1 LGKTPTRLFGVS
13 VMLLLCCAATPAASA
28 EDYWDRPIKGNPDYA
43 DVRTQLQVLV
53 NIFAYHK
60 INHFCV
66 VADHDPN
73 NEAALVYWSSQR
85 QLITWDPG
93 GELYALVDSRDPL
106 NLQQD
111 VVADYNEVGS
121 STYLVTRGWLNGVLA
136 DCRKF
141 GNAYTIVKTEGNW
154 ISIKSS
160 PLFADVK
167 TQLQTLVNEQATKKV
182 NHFCV
187 IGQNDGS
194 YLSAYVYW
202 PEENRLIMWV
212 PVPDQSA
219 ELEGVDESY
228 GADLNTGIVSA
239 ETYNPFDGRIPRLY
253 AQKVLDTCQ
262 ASGEKFTVAKS
273 N

>member
-1 LGKTPTRLFGVS
+1 
-13 VMLLLCCAATPAASA
+13 MLLLCCAAMQAAYA
-28 EDYWDRPIKGNPDYA
+28 EDYWDRSITENPDYA
-43 DVRTQLQVLV
+43 DVRTQLLVLV
-53 NIFAYHK
+53 NIFADSK

-66 VADHDPN
+66 VANHDPA
-73 NEAALVYWSSQR
+73 NEAALVYWANQH
-85 QLITWDPG
+85 QLITWNPG
-93 GELYALVDSRDPL
+93 EKLLTLVDSRNPL
-106 NLQQD
+106 DLQHD
-111 VVADYNEVGS
+111 VVSNSDEVGS
-121 STYLVTRGWLNGVLA
+121 STYLVTRDWLNGILG

-154 ISIKSS
+154 ISITSS

>member
-1 LGKTPTRLFGVS
+1 MGKTLVRLFGVS
-13 VMLLLCCAATPAASA
+13 IMLFLCCAAMPAASA
-28 EDYWDRPIKGNPDYA
+28 EDYWDRPIKGNTDYA

-60 INHFCV
+60 TNHFCV
-66 VADHDPN
+66 MADHDPA
-73 NEAALVYWSSQR
+73 NEAALVYWSSQH

-93 GELYALVDSRDPL
+93 WELYALADSRSPL
-106 NLQQD
+106 NLQHD
-111 VVADYNEVGS
+111 VVANYNEVGS

-141 GNAYTIVKTEGNW
+141 GNAYTIVRTEGNW

-167 TQLQTLVNEQATKKV
+167 TQLQTLVNEQASEKL

-187 IGQNDGS
+187 IGQNDGA

-202 PEENRLIMWV
+202 PEEDRLIMWV

-228 GADLNTGIVSA
+228 GADLKTGLVSA
-239 ETYNPFDGRIPRLY
+239 ETYNPFDGRMPRSD
-253 AQKVLDTCQ
+253 AQTVLDACQ
-262 ASGEKFTVAKS
+262 ASGEKFIVIKP